1 MNTSTST
8 GTVQAVIQADL
19 EYAKVGGTSLR
30 LDLYTPSGAPSGLPT
45 LLYLHGGAW
54 ALGDK
59 SDAAV
64 ERLMPIVANGFAVAS
79 ANYRLVPSVTY
90 PAPIHD
96 VKAAVRWLRA
106 NAGDLGLDPAR
117 IALGG
122 ASAGGHLASLSAL
135 TTGDAALEGDV
146 GDHVGVSSAVGAV
159 VAYFPGSDF
168 LLSGGRN
175 PLETMILPPPP
186 TAALLGLDRIDDDP
200 GLARAASPRHRV
212 HAGAPP
218 HLILH
223 GDRDTMVNYE
233 QSRVLHEALSAV
245 GASSV
250 YVLIAGAGHEG
261 PEFVTRDDHRDRR
274 GVPGGEARLGRRRD
288 LDPRCRRTSGR
299 GRGRR
304 SGAR

>member
-8 GTVQAVIQADL
+8 GSVQAVIQADL

-79 ANYRLVPSVTY
+79 ANYRLVPSVTH
-90 PAPIHD
+90 PSPLHD

-106 NAGDLGLDPAR
+106 NAGELGLDPDR
-117 IALGG
+117 IASGG
-122 ASAGGHLASLSAL
+122 ASAGGHLASLAAL
-135 TTGDAALEGDV
+135 TTNDATLEGDV
-146 GDHVGVSSAVGAV
+146 GDHVGVSSAVRAV
-159 VAYFPGSDF
+159 VAYFPTSDF
-168 LLSGGRN
+168 LLSSGRN

-186 TAALLGLDRIDDDP
+186 TAALLGLERIDDDP
-200 GLARAASPRHRV
+200 ELARSVSPRHRV

-223 GDRDTMVNYE
+223 GDRDTMVNHE

-245 GASSV
+245 GASSIH
-250 YVLIAGAGHEG
+250 VLIAGAGHEG
-261 PEFVTRDDHRDRR
+261 PEFVTPAIIATVA
-274 GVPGGEARLGRRRD
+274 GFLAEKLG
-288 LDPRCRRTSGR
+288 
-299 GRGRR
+299 
-304 SGAR
+304 

>member
-30 LDLYTPSGAPSGLPT
+30 LDLFTPSGAPSGLPT

-106 NAGDLGLDPAR
+106 NAGDLGLDPDR
-117 IALGG
+117 IAIGG
-122 ASAGGHLASLSAL
+122 ASS
-135 TTGDAALEGDV
+135 T
-146 GDHVGVSSAVGAV
+146 
-159 VAYFPGSDF
+159 F
-168 LLSGGRN
+168 
-175 PLETMILPPPP
+175 
-186 TAALLGLDRIDDDP
+186 
-200 GLARAASPRHRV
+200 
-212 HAGAPP
+212 
-218 HLILH
+218 
-223 GDRDTMVNYE
+223 
-233 QSRVLHEALSAV
+233 
-245 GASSV
+245 
-250 YVLIAGAGHEG
+250 VLIAGAGHEG
-261 PEFVTRDDHRDRR
+261 PEFVTPAINAAVA
-274 GVPGGEARLGRRRD
+274 GFLAEKLG
-288 LDPRCRRTSGR
+288 
-299 GRGRR
+299 
-304 SGAR
+304 

>member
-8 GTVQAVIQADL
+8 GSVQAVIQADL

-106 NAGDLGLDPAR
+106 NAGDLGLDPGR
-117 IALGG
+117 IAIGG
-122 ASAGGHLASLSAL
+122 ASAGGHLASLAAL
-135 TTGDAALEGDV
+135 TAGDATLEGDV

-175 PLETMILPPPP
+175 LLETMILPPPP

-200 GLARAASPRHRV
+200 DLARSASPRHRV

-223 GDRDTMVNYE
+223 GDRDTMVNHE

-261 PEFVTRDDHRDRR
+261 PEFVTPAITATVA
-274 GVPGGEARLGRRRD
+274 GFLAEKLG
-288 LDPRCRRTSGR
+288 
-299 GRGRR
+299 
-304 SGAR
+304 

>member
-106 NAGDLGLDPAR
+106 NAGELGLDPAR

-122 ASAGGHLASLSAL
+122 ASAGGHLASLAAL

-175 PLETMILPPPP
+175 TLETMILPPPP
-186 TAALLGLDRIDDDP
+186 PAALLGLERIDDDP

-223 GDRDTMVNYE
+223 GDRDTMVNHE
-233 QSRVLHEALSAV
+233 QSRVLHDALSAV
-245 GASSV
+245 GATSM
-250 YVLIAGAGHEG
+250 LLLLAGAGHED
-261 PEFVTRDDHRDRR
+261 PAFVRPSVTAAVAGFLEEH
-274 GVPGGEARLGRRRD
+274 LG
-288 LDPRCRRTSGR
+288 
-299 GRGRR
+299 
-304 SGAR
+304 